1 MDNSKKDFI
10 LGVLL
15 IIFVMVVIWGALN
28 YFRQSIDT
36 TAEPEDP
43 VEICNEI
50 PSWIRV
56 YTISGNLIEEYTGA
70 VDIVYERD
78 LIMFKDESG
87 LKHTIYCPVS
97 TVTIDEVGG

>member
-10 LGVLL
+10 IGVLL
-15 IIFVMVVIWGALN
+15 IIFVMAVIWGALN
-28 YFRQSIDT
+28 YFERPVSITD
-36 TAEPEDP
+36 EPEVP
-43 VEICNEI
+43 VEVYNEI

-56 YTISGNLIEEYTGA
+56 YSISGNLIEEYTGA
-70 VDIVYERD
+70 VDIVYEKD